1 MLPKCKNTILFLGLL
16 YFPICSLNA
25 QENYMDTIVEQACSC
40 VSEIGDEEELNSTN
54 LGLCILNEAV
64 KFKEEL
70 LQDHNINMANIDTE
84 GEALGRLVALE
95 MLSVCPDQLKRM
107 VNAGQNEREAND
119 REETSYYSVTGQ
131 VKSIQKSDFISFS
144 ITNVEGKTSKFYWLT
159 FIEGNFDIQEEYN
172 ALEGKK
178 VEVSYSEIELY
189 DPKIREYRT
198 FNVIDSFSILEE

>member
-1 MLPKCKNTILFLGLL
+1 MFSKVKRTLPFLVLL

-40 VSEIGDEEELNSTN
+40 VSAIGEEEELNSTN

-70 LQDHNINMANIDTE
+70 LRDHNINMANIDVE

-107 VNAGQNEREAND
+107 VNARQNEPDAAAE
-119 REETSYYSVTGQ
+119 EETSYYSVTGQ
-131 VKSIQKSDFISFS
+131 VKSIQKSDFVSFS
-144 ITNVEGKTSKFYWLT
+144 ITNEEGKTSKFYWLT
-159 FIEGNFDIQEEYN
+159 FIEGNFDIQEEYPSLKGRN
-172 ALEGKK
+172 
-178 VEVSYSEIELY
+178 VEVTYSEIELY
-189 DPKIREYRT
+189 DPQIEEYRT
-198 FNVIDSFSILEE
+198 FNVIDSLTILED

>member
-1 MLPKCKNTILFLGLL
+1 
-16 YFPICSLNA
+16 
-25 QENYMDTIVEQACSC
+25 MDTIVEQACSC

-70 LQDHNINMANIDTE
+70 LRDHNINMANIDVE

-107 VNAGQNEREAND
+107 VNARQNEQDAAA
-119 REETSYYSVTGQ
+119 EEENSYYSITGQ

-144 ITNVEGKTSKFYWLT
+144 ITSEEGKTSKFYWLT
-159 FIEGNFDIQEEYN
+159 FIDGNFDIQEEYN
-172 ALEGKK
+172 SLEGKK

-189 DPKIREYRT
+189 DPKIGEYRT